1 MSLIVLDASVAV
13 RLYVAHPDTAA
24 AQRLAVESECI
35 SPGLVRLEMANALR
49 RYVQAGIMSSVDA
62 HRALAHVEQAVRVV
76 SETPQMALS
85 ALEIALEHS
94 DPVYDCC
101 YLALALNER
110 AALATA
116 DRKLAARAGKLGI
129 PVVKLEPVQR

>member
-1 MSLIVLDASVAV
+1 VSLIVLDASVVV

-24 AQRLAVESECI
+24 AQTLAVESECI

-49 RYVQAGIMSSVDA
+49 RYVQAGVVSSVDA
-62 HRALAHVEQAVRVV
+62 RRALAHIDQAVKVL
-76 SETPQMALS
+76 SETAELAQS

-94 DPVYDCC
+94 HSVYDCC
-101 YLALALNER
+101 YLALARSEH

-116 DRKLAARAGKLGI
+116 DRKLAALAGELGI
-129 PVVKLEPVQR
+129 TVVKLETTSV

>member
-1 MSLIVLDASVAV
+1 MSVIVLDASVAV

-49 RYVQAGIMSSVDA
+49 RYVQAGIVSSVDA
-62 HRALAHVEQAVRVV
+62 RRALAHLEQAVRVI
-76 SETPQMALS
+76 SETTEMGLS

-94 DPVYDCC
+94 HSVYDCC
-101 YLALALNER
+101 YLALALNDL

-116 DRKLAARAGKLGI
+116 DRKLAALAGKLGI
-129 PVVKLEPVQR
+129 PVVKLEPAQR

>member
-49 RYVQAGIMSSVDA
+49 RYVQAGIVSSVDA
-62 HRALAHVEQAVRVV
+62 RRALAHVEQAVRVV
-76 SETPQMALS
+76 SETPEMALS
-85 ALEIALEHS
+85 VLEIALQHS
-94 DPVYDCC
+94 HSVYDCC
-101 YLALALNER
+101 YLALAVNER

-116 DRKLAARAGKLGI
+116 DRKLAALAGKLGI
-129 PVVKLEPVQR
+129 PVVKLEQAQS